1 MMRSGV
7 EMRIEY
13 AFFGKHAM
21 SKMPPVYS
29 LTRPSRCHGCDK
41 RLLPGDI
48 VKLEESKDEREAF
61 CRACARLDAL
71 EVLLSG
77 NAKITRL
84 ATKYATSKY
93 VVMKWSDMWKTY
105 ERVGIMVDSPAID
118 KAEAEC
124 GIKLQNRPSAK

>member
-1 MMRSGV
+1 
-7 EMRIEY
+7 
-13 AFFGKHAM
+13 M
-21 SKMPPVYS
+21 SKLLPVYL

-48 VKLEESKDEREAF
+48 VKLEEGKEDREAF
-61 CRACARLDAL
+61 CCGCSRLDAL

-84 ATKYATSKY
+84 ATKHATTKY

-105 ERVGIMVDSPAID
+105 ERVGIMVDRQAID
-118 KAEAEC
+118 QAEAEC
-124 GIKLQNRPSAK
+124 GIKLQNREQAK